1 LFIEKEM
8 AEEAIAL
15 NHETVPKQDLRYPTD
30 LLNKIICGDSLGL
43 IKIIPDREIDCI
55 LTDPPY
61 GLNKNGIKNDSDL
74 SLFYNIL
81 PDCYRVLK
89 DDSFFITFFSTKYLP
104 ELFKNNPFTYFWQFV
119 LYCPE
124 GSVRSPIGW
133 TKYMSCVV
141 FKKGQPKL
149 AKRKTD
155 IFKDTPGKMVE
166 PDEGFIDHPTP
177 KPKHFVREILEMA
190 TKEKDII
197 LDPFIGS
204 GSTAVACKQRNRRF
218 IGFEINREYCLLA
231 NKRLLKF

>member
-1 LFIEKEM
+1 M
-8 AEEAIAL
+8 TEEAISL
-15 NHETVPKQDLRYPTD
+15 SHEIVSKQGLRYPTD
-30 LLNKIICGDSLGL
+30 FLNKIICGDSLGL
-43 IKIIPDREIDCI
+43 IKIIPEREIDCI

-61 GLNKNGIKNDSDL
+61 GLNKNGIKNDRDL

-89 DDSFFITFFSTKYLP
+89 DDSFFVTFFSTKYLP

-124 GSVRSPIGW
+124 GSVNSPIGW
-133 TKYMSCVV
+133 TKYMSCFV

-177 KPKHFVREILEMA
+177 KPKHFVREILEMT
-190 TKEKDII
+190 TKENDII

-204 GSTAVACKQRNRRF
+204 GSTAVACKQINRRF
-218 IGFEINREYCLLA
+218 IGFEINKEYRLLA
-231 NKRLLKF
+231 NKRLSKP